1 METQLVR
8 LKPFDASR
16 RHVLRRYHY
25 AGHSFR
31 EERGWH
37 RVTKEVAD
45 YLRTVRQVADDAGSP
60 LAFDV
65 ATEEEARALES
76 AEEEAK
82 RRHAAADPIDATGAV
97 ASADLKPTGI
107 RRGRG

>member
-1 METQLVR
+1 METLLVR

-37 RVTKEVAD
+37 RVTTDVAD
-45 YLRTVRQVADDAGSP
+45 YLRTVRQVADDASSP

-65 ATEEEARALES
+65 ATEEEARALDH
-76 AEEEAK
+76 AEEDAK
-82 RRHAAADPIDATGAV
+82 RRHAAADPIDATSAV
-97 ASADLKPTGI
+97 ATSDLKPAGL